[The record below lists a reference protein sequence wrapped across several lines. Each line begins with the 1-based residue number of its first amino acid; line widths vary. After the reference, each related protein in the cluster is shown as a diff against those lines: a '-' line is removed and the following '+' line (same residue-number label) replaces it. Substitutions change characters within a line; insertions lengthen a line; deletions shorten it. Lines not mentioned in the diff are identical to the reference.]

1 MMKKL
6 AVILILVGGLY
17 FAFKNTKNVLTKH
30 LTLSTKLNHK
40 KIPEHLVI
48 VLGNFFML
56 YLNISNIIF
65 ALSVFSILP
74 LNDSDLGP

>member
-6 AVILILVGGLY
+6 AVILTLVGGLY

-40 KIPEHLVI
+40 NSRTPCYSARE
-48 VLGNFFML
+48 FFML
-56 YLNISNIIF
+56 LEYIKYYFCAFCIF
-65 ALSVFSILP
+65 DITTK
-74 LNDSDLGP
+74 

>member
-6 AVILILVGGLY
+6 AVILTLVGGLY
-17 FAFKNTKNVLTKH
+17 YAFKNTKNVLTKH

-40 KIPEHLVI
+40 NSRTPCYSARE
-48 VLGNFFML
+48 FFIL
-56 YLNISNIIF
+56 LEYIKYYF

>member
-6 AVILILVGGLY
+6 AVILTLVGGLY

-40 KIPEHLVI
+40 NSRTPCCSARE
-48 VLGNFFML
+48 FF
-56 YLNISNIIF
+56 IF
-65 ALSVFSILP
+65 TEYIKYYFCAFCIF
-74 LNDSDLGP
+74 DITTK

>member
-6 AVILILVGGLY
+6 AVILTLVGGLY

-40 KIPEHLVI
+40 NSRTPCCSAREFLC
-48 VLGNFFML
+48 

-74 LNDSDLGP
+74 LNDSDLGS

>member
-6 AVILILVGGLY
+6 AVILTLVGGLY
-17 FAFKNTKNVLTKH
+17 YAFKNTKNVLTKH

-40 KIPEHLVI
+40 NSRTPCYSARE
-48 VLGNFFML
+48 FFML